1 MLPVA
6 PFIKK
11 HKAWVILYL
20 ISTLT
25 FFTSAV
31 PVFGGDFADRKEVY
45 AIDSVPENKFSD
57 SIVEKRFGRAV
68 LELMLAETTP
78 FLVDQYIRKVDYT
91 RISFK
96 TIGDN
101 LSPGSWVWDGDGF
114 TTNQFGHPYHGSQ
127 FYSAFRANGYSF
139 WQSVPATFVGS
150 YLWETFSEVQAP
162 APNDLINTG
171 FGGVVLGEM
180 TYRLSQ
186 KMVDN
191 RKRGFRR
198 QTSEVLAFMI
208 NPVNG
213 FNRIVNGQWG
223 KVMANSAE
231 RDSAKVYT
239 EFDVGLRRFKS
250 TNLNAAFTLYGHV
263 KLLYGTPFENYKTPF
278 SNIAVN
284 AEFSNDDS
292 SKVNIASVYGSL
304 KGWRIKSKDKDRHLL
319 LLSANYDYIN
329 NEAFF
334 YSAESIRL
342 HLLSEFS
349 ASKNLKINTAA
360 GTGLILL
367 AAVPD
372 IYFYKERN
380 YDYCAG
386 IAINGSCTFGIAKH
400 FFYTISYRGGWLRT
414 INGNTA
420 NYFMHSITSE
430 IRFRLKNNFS
440 VCAEPG
446 LMTLQNQYRN
456 FDVVNKNYH
465 YLRVSLRY
473 GFTVQ

>member
-1 MLPVA
+1 MVANYPVNKKGKVCTTLYFLLTLIFITLPIPV
-6 PFIKK
+6 
-11 HKAWVILYL
+11 LG
-20 ISTLT
+20 T
-25 FFTSAV
+25 FFPGEKKAFT
-31 PVFGGDFADRKEVY
+31 
-45 AIDSVPENKFSD
+45 IDSVPENKMQD
-57 SIVEKRFGRAV
+57 SLVKKRFGRAV
-68 LELMLAETTP
+68 LELMLAEATP
-78 FLVDQYIRKVDYT
+78 FLVDQYIRQVDYT

-96 TIGDN
+96 TIGSN
-101 LSPGSWVWDGDGF
+101 LSPHSWVWDGDGF

-139 WQSVPATFVGS
+139 WQAAPAAFAGS

-191 RKRGFRR
+191 RRRGFRR
-198 QTSEVLAFMI
+198 QTSEVLAFFI

-223 KVMANSAE
+223 KVMANSAQ

-239 EFDVGLRRFKS
+239 EFDAGLRSFKS
-250 TNLNAAFTLYGHV
+250 TYINAASTLYGHV

-278 SNIAVN
+278 SNIAIN

-292 SKVNIASVYGSL
+292 SKVNIVSVYGSL
-304 KGWRIKSKDKDRHLL
+304 RGWRLPAKANTRHLL

-334 YSAESIRL
+334 YSAESIRM

-349 ASKNLKINTAA
+349 VFKNLRINTTTGA
-360 GTGLILL
+360 GLILL

-372 IYFYKERN
+372 VYFYKERN

-386 IAINGSCTFGIAKH
+386 IGVNGSCTFGIAKH
-400 FFYTISYRGGWLRT
+400 FFSP
-414 INGNTA
+414 
-420 NYFMHSITSE
+420 
-430 IRFRLKNNFS
+430 S
-440 VCAEPG
+440 VTG
-446 LMTLQNQYRN
+446 
-456 FDVVNKNYH
+456 VV
-465 YLRVSLRY
+465 
-473 GFTVQ
+473 G